1 MFLTRNQFIVWHSFL
16 SRPGGE
22 SVGGIF
28 QEFLKLYF
36 CGVSGG
42 GEEKRLG
49 QS

>member
-1 MFLTRNQFIVWHSFL
+1 MFFIVWHGFL
-16 SRPGGE
+16 SCPGDE
-22 SVGGIF
+22 IIGGIF

-42 GEEKRLG
+42 GVGGKEKRLG